1 MMKRWWRVK
10 KRPSGS
16 TRATV
21 RSSGQ
26 RSRSS
31 ERKWD
36 LLCWYLELF
45 TFCFVDIWNYSQ
57 FALLIFGIIHIF
69 TSLYPCNVHVVKL
82 FSCSRWKRS
91 GVSFLNSNS
100 PPSEFGRPQ
109 NWFLEILGILSHPKM
124 LHALLLMN
132 KLTLDKGKRLAL
144 VFPKPKM
151 WSLYVHWL
159 RGIFGEKQHLAL
171 NFTIFSKR
179 KSCLFLGLYF
189 SSQECGRANVR
200 FIMELKKFP
209 NWKITC
215 FSYQNPDKTWKK
227 WEQRISLLL
236 FVSKSR

>member
-31 ERKWD
+31 EKKWD

-100 PPSEFGRPQ
+100 PPSEFGRP
-109 NWFLEILGILSHPKM
+109 S
-124 LHALLLMN
+124 
-132 KLTLDKGKRLAL
+132 KL
-144 VFPKPKM
+144 
-151 WSLYVHWL
+151 
-159 RGIFGEKQHLAL
+159 IFG
-171 NFTIFSKR
+171 NTWDSVPSKNAACSPPYEQIDPGQR
-179 KSCLFLGLYF
+179 KKIG
-189 SSQECGRANVR
+189 SS
-200 FIMELKKFP
+200 P
-209 NWKITC
+209 
-215 FSYQNPDKTWKK
+215 S
-227 WEQRISLLL
+227 
-236 FVSKSR
+236 